1 MVSLQTWVIR
11 MPNYVKL
18 DTRPFSKET
27 YIGQETSAD
36 GAGDRE
42 RSMLTKLE
50 VENTV
55 RWKWTKDDY
64 GVDVRSLYPFISKT
78 R

>member
-1 MVSLQTWVIR
+1 

-18 DTRPFSKET
+18 DSRPFSKET
-27 YIGQETSAD
+27 YVGPEQTSD
-36 GAGDRE
+36 GFGERE

-55 RWKWTKDDY
+55 RWRWTKDDY
-64 GVDVRSLYPFISKT
+64 GIDVRHVCPKCDNV